1 MRIVIA
7 LGGNALGI
15 DPKVQKQ
22 NTDLTARYLA
32 EIIKMGHE
40 VIITHGNGPQV
51 GLINLAFED
60 GSKQNKNIYM
70 MPLSE
75 CGAMSQGYIGY
86 HLSNSLLNEFERQR
100 VNKKVVSVNTNV
112 LVDKNDEAFKNPTK
126 PIGSFYTKEEAEKM
140 GCPMKEDAGRG
151 YRRVVASPK
160 PRSILE
166 REEIETLIKSGFV
179 VICCGGGGTPVIYD
193 DGYKGVDA
201 VIDKDYAS
209 AKLATEIGADAL
221 MILTAVPNAKI
232 NFGKEDEKALTNVKI
247 NEVREYLENDEFKAG
262 SMKPKIIACMD
273 FVTSGDDKTAII
285 TDIEHALDAVN
296 LKEGTIITR

>member
-15 DPKVQKQ
+15 DPKEQKK
-22 NTDLTARYLA
+22 NTDLTARYLS

-51 GLINLAFED
+51 GLINLAFEE
-60 GSKQNKNIYM
+60 GSKNNKNIYM

-86 HLSNSLLNEFERQR
+86 HLSNSLLNESDIHHI
-100 VNKKVVSVNTNV
+100 NKKVVSVNTNV

-126 PIGSFYTKEEAEKM
+126 PIGSFYTKEEAEQM
-140 GCPMKEDAGRG
+140 DCPMKEDSGRG

-160 PRSILE
+160 PQSILE

-193 DGYKGVDA
+193 DGYKGIDA

-209 AKLATEIGADAL
+209 AKLAHEINADVL
-221 MILTAVPNAKI
+221 MILTAVKNAKI
-232 NFGKEDEKALTNVKI
+232 NFGTKNEKDLKNITLKEAEA
-247 NEVREYLENDEFKAG
+247 YLKKDEFKAG

-273 FVTSGDDKTAII
+273 FVSSGEGKKAII
-285 TDIEHALDAVN
+285 TDIEHAIEAIN
-296 LKEGTIITR
+296 FREGTIISE